1 MEEEMRTAAA
11 DLSSLP
17 EGVIAHILSLTT
29 PLDVCRAS
37 TVSRIFHSA
46 AQSDIVWS
54 RFLPPDLDVLISR
67 SKSDDLDFDPIS
79 SSKKNIFFSLCDS
92 PMLLDDGDKSLALEK
107 WTGRKC
113 IMLGARNI
121 TIVWSDTPEYWT
133 WEHHPD
139 SRFAEVAVLL
149 QVWWLEIRGR
159 MSCRILTRRTTY
171 GVYLVFKMNEDEY
184 RGFNFDL
191 AEVRAGILGT
201 ESDPKT
207 VCLDPDLEN
216 SRLRLAPWL
225 IDHSLEMSSELEQPK
240 ERQDGWFEIELG
252 EFESGDGDDEVE
264 MDLME
269 VKGGTR
275 KIGLV
280 VEGIEIRPKPT
291 SVLCIDALID

>member
-1 MEEEMRTAAA
+1 M
-11 DLSSLP
+11 
-17 EGVIAHILSLTT
+17 GV
-29 PLDVCRAS
+29 
-37 TVSRIFHSA
+37 RI
-46 AQSDIVWS
+46 
-54 RFLPPDLDVLISR
+54 
-67 SKSDDLDFDPIS
+67 
-79 SSKKNIFFSLCDS
+79 
-92 PMLLDDGDKSLALEK
+92 
-107 WTGRKC
+107 
-113 IMLGARNI
+113 
-121 TIVWSDTPEYWT
+121 
-133 WEHHPD
+133 
-139 SRFAEVAVLL
+139 RFAEVAVLL

-201 ESDPKT
+201 ESDPET

-225 IDHSLEMSSELEQPK
+225 MDHSLEMSSGLEQPK

-291 SVLCIDALID
+291 SVLA